1 MTTEPGARHE
11 LVDHVGEVEVSLSA
25 PSLAG
30 LLAEA
35 GRALAELLAGEAR
48 PADGP
53 AERVRLEAADREAL
67 LVDWL
72 NALIF
77 LSETRKRVF
86 TEFRF
91 AKVDDQSLE
100 AEVRGFVPE
109 GLRLP
114 VKAATYHRVA
124 IASLDGELEGRVVLD
139 V

>member
-11 LVDHVGEVEVSLSA
+11 FLDHTSEVEVSLAA

-35 GRALAELLAGEAR
+35 GRALAELLAGEVR
-48 PADGP
+48 QADGP
-53 AERVRLEAADREAL
+53 VERVRLESADREAL

-91 AKVDDQSLE
+91 AQVGDQSLE

-124 IASLDGELEGRVVLD
+124 VASSDGGLAGRVVLD